1 MTTMAGATKMD
12 DPWEGLE
19 PPPDADF
26 INARRVDAKLPWN
39 FYWARSA
46 DRRCLLILGHDKES
60 APQNRL
66 PVIKGVDVSLP
77 DADQHGQRMLTLKLH
92 DSAQRDIFHQLCLDI
107 VASASQASSERE
119 AVELT
124 LARTWRWH
132 HLLRG
137 GTSQKLSVEEQKGLI
152 GELAVLEDL
161 LLPALSPFDAV
172 ASWRGPLGAPKD
184 FEIGRVCVEAK
195 ARRGAAEPHVMISSE
210 HQLDLSGTDALFLHV
225 VELAAATDHNE
236 DGFSVTDIANR
247 LHRKIADADAS
258 AADHFDSLL
267 VANGLN
273 REDDYSDSRWIR
285 GPDRLYRV
293 GEGFPSVTPGQFSS
307 GVSGVRYSVS
317 LPDCEKWRVS
327 GDAFQAAL
335 KGVGNGDYTG

>member
-1 MTTMAGATKMD
+1 MTMTVGATMID

-19 PPPDADF
+19 PPPDADV

-46 DRRCLLILGHDKES
+46 DRRCLLILGHEQGS
-60 APQNRL
+60 SPQNRL
-66 PVIKGVDVSLP
+66 PVIKGVDVSLS
-77 DADQHGQRMLTLKLH
+77 DSDQQGHRMLTLKLH

-107 VASASQASSERE
+107 VASASRANSERE

-137 GTSQKLSVEEQKGLI
+137 GASQKLSPEEQKGLI
-152 GELAVLEDL
+152 GELVVLEYL
-161 LLPALSPFDAV
+161 LLPVHSAFDAV
-172 ASWRGPLGAPKD
+172 AAWRGPLGAPKD

-225 VELAAATDHNE
+225 VELAAATDQSD
-236 DGFSVTDIANR
+236 DGFSVSDIANR
-247 LHRKIADADAS
+247 LHQQIAGVDAS

-293 GEGFPSVTPGQFSS
+293 GEGFPSVTPGQFPS

-317 LPDCEKWRVS
+317 LPDCEAWRVS
-327 GDAFQAAL
+327 SDEFRAAL
-335 KGVGNGDYTG
+335 KGAGDGN

>member
-1 MTTMAGATKMD
+1 MMTVGATMMD

-19 PPPDADF
+19 PPPDADV

-46 DRRCLLILGHDKES
+46 DRRCLLILGHEQGS
-60 APQNRL
+60 SPQNRL
-66 PVIKGVDVSLP
+66 PVIKGVDVSLS
-77 DADQHGQRMLTLKLH
+77 DSDQTGQRMLTLKLH

-107 VASASQASSERE
+107 VASASRANSERE

-137 GTSQKLSVEEQKGLI
+137 GTSQKLSVEEQKGMI
-152 GELAVLEDL
+152 GELAVLEDM

-225 VELAAATDHNE
+225 VELAAATDHN
-236 DGFSVTDIANR
+236 DDAFSVADIANR
-247 LHRKIADADAS
+247 ILRQIADADAS
-258 AADHFDSLL
+258 AADHFESLL
-267 VANGLN
+267 VASGLN

-285 GPDRLYRV
+285 GPDRLYCV
-293 GEGFPSVTPGQFSS
+293 GDGFPSVTPGQFPS

-317 LPDCEKWRVS
+317 LPDCETWRVS
-327 GDAFQAAL
+327 GDAFRAAL
-335 KGVGNGDYTG
+335 KGASSGD